1 MISEDTLKALEAPDR
16 DIPYILGTRMR
27 KVKEGKDE
35 VLSRAGNYREVYP
48 EGNTSKD
55 PSPLKVKEV
64 ELKGNRYIVCLNV
77 HQARKDAEDRKAII
91 ASLEEKIERGPKALV
106 GNKGYRKY
114 LKLERGSVSI
124 DTEKVRYDSR
134 FDGKWVLKTNMEIPS
149 EQVALKYK
157 ELWQVERAFRDVKT
171 LLETRPVYHKCADTI
186 RGHVFCSFL
195 VLQRIIL

>member
-1 MISEDTLKALEAPDR
+1 L
-16 DIPYILGTRMR
+16 
-27 KVKEGKDE
+27 
-35 VLSRAGNYREVYP
+35 
-48 EGNTSKD
+48 
-55 PSPLKVKEV
+55 V
-64 ELKGNRYIVCLNV
+64 E
-77 HQARKDAEDRKAII
+77 
-91 ASLEEKIERGPKALV
+91 
-106 GNKGYRKY
+106 NKGYRKY

-195 VLQRIIL
+195 ALILRKELERRLESSGHCFEWNHIKQDLKALQETVIEENGTRLAVRSQCVGTCGKDFQAVGVAVPQTIRYRAEESSAHLAG